1 MCFIWKESGNRKKAV
16 NSYYKAIKIPEPYT
30 VNINTASA
38 ARLQQV
44 AKANDVSGMTGF
56 FKNLVKER
64 ENNGNFRDINEV
76 ERRMNS
82 IAKEDHIDKLETLEK
97 NNKLIY

>member
-1 MCFIWKESGNRKKAV
+1 MKTGQRQKVSD
-16 NSYYKAIKIPEPYT
+16 SYDQSLQIPQPYT

-44 AKANDVSGMTGF
+44 AKANGVKGMTGF

-82 IAKEDHIDKLETLEK
+82 IAKEDHIDKLETLER